1 MRILGSGCSSMYL
14 SFYRLREEPFRL
26 TPDPKFLQLPEAHRD
41 ALTRLALGI
50 VGRKGLMLLSGPI
63 GTGKTTILNSLLSVL
78 ARRYPDKLLPTALIL
93 NPRLSR
99 DELLETLLFEFEVP
113 CGFTSRPARLAALQ
127 GLQFATLKRG
137 GTCLLIVDEAHLL
150 STDILEEIRLLMNTD
165 SYREKLL
172 QVILCGQPE
181 LTQLVCDPAV
191 RALRQRIA
199 ERTVLRALSP
209 SEMRM
214 YIHERLRIAGL
225 ELAVPFTSSALDKIY
240 GYTGGVP
247 RLINI
252 VCDTCLTIGSETERA
267 EVGDDIVEEAAIRHE
282 LEGRIPGSDDQ
293 VASGLKPSLERT
305 APAGPLLGDSLQA
318 AKNAIR
324 SEL

>member
-1 MRILGSGCSSMYL
+1 
-14 SFYRLREEPFRL
+14 
-26 TPDPKFLQLPEAHRD
+26 
-41 ALTRLALGI
+41 
-50 VGRKGLMLLSGPI
+50 
-63 GTGKTTILNSLLSVL
+63 
-78 ARRYPDKLLPTALIL
+78 
-93 NPRLSR
+93 
-99 DELLETLLFEFEVP
+99 
-113 CGFTSRPARLAALQ
+113 
-127 GLQFATLKRG
+127 
-137 GTCLLIVDEAHLL
+137 
-150 STDILEEIRLLMNTD
+150 
-165 SYREKLL
+165 
-172 QVILCGQPE
+172 
-181 LTQLVCDPAV
+181 
-191 RALRQRIA
+191 
-199 ERTVLRALSP
+199 
-209 SEMRM
+209 
-214 YIHERLRIAGL
+214 
-225 ELAVPFTSSALDKIY
+225 VPFTSSALDKIY